1 MTRPAGYLVT
11 RSDRTTALI
20 KDEASAIE
28 KAALGRGTLTK
39 LFSAEQIAAA
49 VEEHCSAID
58 GDDIAAFIRSLGDN

>member
-1 MTRPAGYLVT
+1 LVT

>member
-20 KDEASAIE
+20 KDEATAVERAVHGAGSIT
-28 KAALGRGTLTK
+28 R

-49 VEEHCSAID
+49 VEEMHGEND
-58 GDDIAAFIRSLGDN
+58 VVTDFIRSLGEL